1 MIKLNTT
8 NLNQALA
15 TIATPGESRPDV
27 SIDAKGLKNIYTRAD
42 GTMGVS
48 GSGFSRWKAE
58 RAGLATGPNALRAA
72 LTRGGIDAPLADK
85 AVESLERFAETKAE
99 ADAERKQQTRGNWKD
114 IGKVAMVGAVVTVV
128 PVVGTAIGGTIMAV
142 ACCAALGYG
151 LFLTGRC
158 IYESLRK
165 PDVLSLRGEV
175 EKAKPEP
182 SLVADRQEKM
192 ELQNQTAALI
202 SERGGGMPAK
212 EKAGPAW
219 MLANAENE
227 SNPEKKVDLLKAYM
241 SHAVPSKAFTEGMA
255 MMSILQIKRISPEK
269 QYELLF
275 DYINAHQ
282 GKV

>member
-42 GTMGVS
+42 GTLGVS

-58 RAGLATGPNALRAA
+58 RAGLATGPHALRAA
-72 LTRGGIDAPLADK
+72 LTRGGIDAPLAGK
-85 AVESLERFAETKAE
+85 AAESLERFAETKAE
-99 ADAERKQQTRGNWKD
+99 ADAQRKQQTRGNWKA
-114 IGKVAMVGAVVTVV
+114 IGTAVAIGGVVSFV
-128 PVVGTAIGGTIMAV
+128 PVVGTAIGCTILAG

-175 EKAKPEP
+175 EKAKSEP
-182 SLVADRQEKM
+182 SLAKDRKEKM
-192 ELQNQTAALI
+192 ELQNKTAALI

-219 MLANAENE
+219 MLAKAENE
-227 SNPEKKVDLLKAYM
+227 SNPARKLDLLKRYM

-255 MMSILQIKRISPEK
+255 TMSKLQNKGISPEK
-269 QYELLF
+269 QYEVLF
-275 DYINAHQ
+275 DYINAQ
-282 GKV
+282 QRKV